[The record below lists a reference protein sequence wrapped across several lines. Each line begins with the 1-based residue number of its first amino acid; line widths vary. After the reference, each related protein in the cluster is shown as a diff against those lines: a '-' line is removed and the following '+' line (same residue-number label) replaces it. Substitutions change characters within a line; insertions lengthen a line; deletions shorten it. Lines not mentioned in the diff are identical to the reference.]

1 MLQQIEGQDLVTR
14 ELQYHQE
21 CYRDYTRFL
30 SKVSKPLTE
39 IQSGYLTAFTQFCEG
54 TKKKRLPQ
62 GKEILMLARLNQ
74 IFIRTIK
81 EVEDFDAPYRTWHLK
96 KRLQK
101 TFSQLIF
108 VTPSKHNMS
117 DIVFSKQLCTEDI
130 APGLADDDSTSTE
143 SSTDV

>member
-1 MLQQIEGQDLVTR
+1 M
-14 ELQYHQE
+14 
-21 CYRDYTRFL
+21 
-30 SKVSKPLTE
+30 
-39 IQSGYLTAFTQFCEG
+39 TAFTQFCEG